1 VIRDG
6 SGLSRANRL
15 QPRTLTEV
23 LRLDASADHPA
34 LREVATGMPV
44 AGFSGSLEFRFDT
57 GATAGRGRVQA
68 KTGTLTGV
76 HGLAG
81 IATDLDDNVMGF
93 VAIADRVPNA
103 QQLYA
108 RLTIDKVAAALG
120 ACRCGTGT

>member
-1 VIRDG
+1 
-6 SGLSRANRL
+6 
-15 QPRTLTEV
+15 
-23 LRLDASADHPA
+23 
-34 LREVATGMPV
+34 M
-44 AGFSGSLEFRFDT
+44 
-57 GATAGRGRVQA
+57 QA

-81 IATDLDDNVMGF
+81 VATDLDDNVMGF

>member
-1 VIRDG
+1 
-6 SGLSRANRL
+6 
-15 QPRTLTEV
+15 
-23 LRLDASADHPA
+23 
-34 LREVATGMPV
+34 
-44 AGFSGSLEFRFDT
+44 
-57 GATAGRGRVQA
+57 VQA

-81 IATDLDDNVMGF
+81 VATDLDGNVMGF
-93 VAIADRVPNA
+93 VAIADKVPAA